1 MKRVALITGI
11 SGQDGSYLA
20 KLLIEKNYTVI
31 GTDRRSSRKNDWRT
45 KKLNIHDKI
54 IFEEMELS
62 EINQINRIF
71 NKYKINEVYN
81 FAAQSF
87 VASSFENPIY
97 TCDINSLGVL
107 RILEVIRNL
116 KFKPKFYQASTS
128 EMFGNSHLSNYKQF
142 NPVSPYGTSKLFA
155 HNIVSNYRDAYKL
168 YAVSGLLFN
177 HESPLRGEEF
187 ITRKITLGLAQINS
201 GEKDVI
207 EVGNIQAKRDWGYAE
222 DYVEAIWKM
231 LQQKKPQDYIIGS
244 GKSYSIK
251 NFIDEAVKYC
261 DFETLWVGKGLN
273 KRLIKKK
280 TKEVVIKINP
290 KFYRPT
296 EIHFLKCNFNNSR
309 KILKWKPKT
318 DFKNL
323 VKIMMLSDLKK
334 EKVFFY
340 N

>member
-1 MKRVALITGI
+1 MKKIALITGI
-11 SGQDGSYLA
+11 SGQDGAYLA
-20 KLLIEKNYTVI
+20 KFLIKKNYTVI

-62 EINQINRIF
+62 EVNQINRVF

-87 VASSFENPIY
+87 VASSYENPIY
-97 TCDINSLGVL
+97 TCDVNALGVL
-107 RILEVIRNL
+107 RILEAIRNL

-128 EMFGNSHLSNYKQF
+128 EMFGNSILSKSKQF

-155 HNIVSNYRDAYKL
+155 HNIVSNYRDSYNL

-201 GEKDVI
+201 GEKDFFEI
-207 EVGNIQAKRDWGYAE
+207 GNIEAKRDWGYAE

-231 LQQKKPQDYIIGS
+231 LQQKKPQDYIIGT

-251 NFIDEAVKYC
+251 DFIDEAVKYC

-273 KRLIKKK
+273 KRLIKKN
-280 TKEVVIKINP
+280 TKEIVIKINP
-290 KFYRPT
+290 RFYRPT

-318 DFKNL
+318 NFKNL
-323 VKIMMLSDLKK
+323 VKIMMLSDLQK
-334 EKVFFY
+334 E
-340 N
+340 

>member
-1 MKRVALITGI
+1 MKKTALITGI

-20 KLLIEKNYTVI
+20 KFLIGKKYTVI
-31 GTDRRSSRKNDWRT
+31 GTDRRSARKNDWRT
-45 KKLNIHDKI
+45 KKLGIHDNI

-62 EINQINRIF
+62 EINQIIRIF
-71 NKYKINEVYN
+71 NKYKIDEVYN

-97 TCDINSLGVL
+97 TCDVNSLGVL

-128 EMFGNSHLSNYKQF
+128 EMFGNSLLNGQKEF

-155 HNIVSNYRDAYKL
+155 HITVSNYRDSYNL

-187 ITRKITLGLAQINS
+187 ITRKITLGLAEINA
-201 GEKDVI
+201 GEKDFI
-207 EVGNIQAKRDWGYAE
+207 EIGNIEAKRDWGYAE

-231 LQQKKPQDYIIGS
+231 LQQKKPQDYVIGT

-251 NFIDEAVKYC
+251 EFIDEAVKYC
-261 DFETLWVGKGLN
+261 DFEALWVGKGLS
-273 KRLIKKK
+273 KKLIRTDTKK
-280 TKEVVIKINP
+280 TVIKINP

-296 EIHFLKCNFNNSR
+296 EIHFLKCNFNDSK
-309 KILKWKPKT
+309 KILNWKPKT
-318 DFKNL
+318 NFKDL
-323 VKIMMLSDLKK
+323 VKIMMLSDLQKI
-334 EKVFFY
+334 
-340 N
+340 

>member
-1 MKRVALITGI
+1 MKKVALITGI

-20 KLLIEKNYTVI
+20 KFLIKKNYTVI
-31 GTDRRSSRKNDWRT
+31 GTDRRSARKNDWRFR
-45 KKLNIHDKI
+45 KLDIDNKI

-71 NKYKINEVYN
+71 NKYKVNEVYN

-97 TCDINSLGVL
+97 TCDVNSLGPL
-107 RILEVIRNL
+107 RILEAIRNL
-116 KFKPKFYQASTS
+116 KYKPKFYQASTS
-128 EMFGNSHLSNYKQF
+128 EMFGNSILNKKSEF

-155 HNIVSNYRDAYKL
+155 HKLVSNYRDSYNL

-201 GEKDVI
+201 GQKDFI
-207 EVGNIQAKRDWGYAE
+207 EVGNIDAKRDWGYAG

-231 LQQKKPQDYIIGS
+231 LQQKKPRDYIIGT
-244 GKSYSIK
+244 GKAYSIK
-251 NFIDEAVKYC
+251 EFIDEAVKYC
-261 DFETLWVGKGLN
+261 DFKTLWVGKGLSRKLVRKDN
-273 KRLIKKK
+273 KK
-280 TKEVVIKINP
+280 TIIKISP

-296 EIHFLKCNFNNSR
+296 EIHFLKCNFKNSR
-309 KILKWKPKT
+309 KLLKWKPNT
-318 DFKNL
+318 DFKGL
-323 VKIMMLSDLKK
+323 VKIMMLSDLQKI
-334 EKVFFY
+334 
-340 N
+340 